1 VTLIPQGSTP
11 GGILIRVTNLE
22 GYYAFIGVTPGDYL
36 LQVQD
41 ANLNN
46 NQQLYS
52 IKFIFYNYRRM

>member
-1 VTLIPQGSTP
+1 MPL
-11 GGILIRVTNLE
+11 
-22 GYYAFIGVTPGDYL
+22 GVTPGDYL

-52 IKFIFYNYRRM
+52 VDSNSFFTTIEECKYTNFGKIDTFGNMYNGK

>member
-1 VTLIPQGSTP
+1 LPSVFARFQS
-11 GGILIRVTNLE
+11 
-22 GYYAFIGVTPGDYL
+22 AASPGDYL

-52 IKFIFYNYRRM
+52 IDSNSFFTTIEECKYQIHNFE